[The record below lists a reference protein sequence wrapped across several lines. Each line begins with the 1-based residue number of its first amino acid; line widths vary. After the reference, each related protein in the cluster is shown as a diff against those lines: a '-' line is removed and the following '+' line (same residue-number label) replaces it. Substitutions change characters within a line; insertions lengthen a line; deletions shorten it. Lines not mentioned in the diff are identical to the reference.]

1 MELNSERPGT
11 GNDENNMTLTN
22 YSMKTVDVEELRQEL
37 AQASIE
43 LEEQKAVFKKS
54 YAKNHK
60 DLEEYYETIDLYT
73 NEEKKSRVKINQLEN
88 DLEH

>member
-1 MELNSERPGT
+1 VRMELNSERPGT

-43 LEEQKAVFKKS
+43 LEE
-54 YAKNHK
+54 
-60 DLEEYYETIDLYT
+60 
-73 NEEKKSRVKINQLEN
+73 
-88 DLEH
+88 